1 MGGGVLGDLGV
12 GGLAGVDFGDYSF
25 GIDEEGA
32 RGTDQAVDA
41 VGAEDAAVE
50 VHGDGEVDAEVVGE
64 GLGGAAGLLDVDA
77 DDEQPGVGVLI
88 LRADQSGDFAPA
100 GAAPGSP
107 EVDDERSAAQVG
119 EAEASAVE
127 RFELE
132 VGGERANS
140 RSGLEALGLQLGRE
154 RHDAGGGR
162 LSTAAQEDQPES
174 EGDQDDD
181 GETGEQ
187 GARAVVLARAVG
199 VLGGKLAH
207 CPLSAPRAGQALP
220 KYAATSGQGRAMAA
234 QSIPA
239 DDFMAAIRAAGVQ
252 DVVLVPDTHQ
262 RTLLDELMAAEDIRT
277 VHCSTEDEAIA
288 VSAGLIIGG
297 RRPLMQIQHAG
308 LYACVNNLRGVGL
321 DGRFPIV
328 MLIGLLGRDPE
339 LAPRE
344 DGSSMVRLAEPL
356 LETLGVPSRLL
367 DGVED
372 LHHVSEAFEEAEARE
387 GPVALLVGATTS

>member
-1 MGGGVLGDLGV
+1 
-12 GGLAGVDFGDYSF
+12 
-25 GIDEEGA
+25 
-32 RGTDQAVDA
+32 
-41 VGAEDAAVE
+41 
-50 VHGDGEVDAEVVGE
+50 
-64 GLGGAAGLLDVDA
+64 
-77 DDEQPGVGVLI
+77 
-88 LRADQSGDFAPA
+88 
-100 GAAPGSP
+100 
-107 EVDDERSAAQVG
+107 
-119 EAEASAVE
+119 
-127 RFELE
+127 
-132 VGGERANS
+132 
-140 RSGLEALGLQLGRE
+140 
-154 RHDAGGGR
+154 
-162 LSTAAQEDQPES
+162 
-174 EGDQDDD
+174 
-181 GETGEQ
+181 
-187 GARAVVLARAVG
+187 
-199 VLGGKLAH
+199 
-207 CPLSAPRAGQALP
+207 
-220 KYAATSGQGRAMAA
+220 MAA

-356 LETLGVPSRLL
+356 LETLGVPSHLL